1 MTDGSVTAD
10 KLQKWFREYLSTHI
24 ECHPNE
30 VSLDVPIRD
39 LGLKSIDV
47 LAIPGDLGDRFGF
60 CIPDLAVWDN
70 PSANDLIDSLLN
82 QRSAD
87 SLRESHGHADRNTQG
102 RGSINEP
109 VAVIGVGCRFPGDID
124 GPERLWDFLTEK
136 KCAITAYPDRGFTN
150 AGTFAES
157 GGFLKD
163 VAGFDNRFFDIPPD
177 EALRMDPQQR
187 LLLEVSWEALEHAG
201 IIPESLRLS
210 RTGVFVGVSSTDYV
224 RLVSASAQQKSTI
237 WDNTGG
243 SSSIIANRISYFLD
257 IQGPSIVIDTACSSS
272 LVAVHLA
279 CRSLSTWDCDI
290 ALVGGTNVLI
300 SPEPWGGFRE
310 AGILSQTGC
319 CHAFDKSADG
329 MVRGEGCGVIV
340 LQRLSDARLE
350 GRRILAILT
359 GSAVN
364 QDGKSN
370 GIMAPNPSA
379 QIGVLENA
387 CKSARVD
394 PLEIGYVEAHGT
406 GTSLGDRIEAHALGM
421 VFGRK
426 RPGSGPLMI
435 GSIKPNIG
443 HLEGAAGIAGLIK
456 AVLMVERGSLLPSGG
471 FTEPNPAIPFTELGL
486 RVVDELQEWPVVAG
500 RPRRAGVSSFG
511 FGGTNAHVILEQA
524 PVVES
529 VVPEVASPTAASAVP
544 WVLSA
549 RSEQALAGQAQR
561 LLAFVAANPDLD
573 PIDVGW
579 SLVKTRA
586 MFEHRAVV
594 VGADRGALLAGLA
607 ALAAGESGAG
617 VAVGRARSVG
627 KTVFVFP
634 GQGAQWVGMG
644 AQLYAELPL
653 FALAFDAVAEELDRH
668 LRLPLRN
675 VLWEGDEALLT
686 STEFA
691 QPALFAIEV
700 ALATLLQHWG
710 ISPDFLI
717 GHSVGEIAAAHLA
730 GVLSLTDAAG
740 LVAARGR
747 LMAELPAGG
756 VMVVV
761 AASEEEVLPVLVDG
775 ANLAAVNA
783 PHSVVVSGCEAAVSD
798 IADHFARRGRRVHRL
813 AVSHAFHSL
822 LMEPMLAEFTRIAAG
837 ISVSKPRI
845 PLVSNVTGQM
855 AGAGYGDGQYWVEH
869 ARRPVRFAEG
879 VQLLNAVGA
888 TRFVEVGPGGGLTAL
903 VEQSLP
909 LGEALSVAMMR
920 REHPEVSSVLGAV
933 ATLFTAGAQMDWP
946 AVFGSPGRRIELPTY
961 AFQRQRYWLPPTS
974 AGSADISGVGLLAAR
989 HGLLGAV
996 VEQPDSDVV
1005 VLTGRLSVGEQRWLA
1020 DHVIAGVVLLAG
1032 AAFVELAL
1040 RAADQVDCGVV
1051 EELTVVTPLVLP
1063 TVGGVQLQVVVG
1075 VGEMGQRPVSIYS
1088 RNAESDSGWV
1098 LHARGVLG
1106 AKAVA
1111 PAADLSVWPPLGAAP
1126 VDVDGAYQRFAEL
1139 GYEYGRAFQ
1148 GLTAMWRRESE
1159 LFADV
1164 AVPDDVDV
1172 TLSGFGIHPLVL
1184 DAALHAMGMVG
1195 EQAATMLPFSWQG
1208 VSLHAAGASRVRAR
1222 IAPAGDGTV
1231 SVELADQA
1239 GLPVLSVQALVM
1251 RSVSSQLLSAAV
1263 AAADAAGR
1271 GLLEVAWL
1279 PVELAH
1285 NDISADLVVW
1295 ELESFQ
1301 DGVGPV
1307 YSATHRVL
1315 VALQSWLAQE
1325 RAGRLVVLT
1334 QGSVGQDAT
1343 NLAGAAV
1350 WGLVRSAQAE
1360 HPGRVMLVD
1369 SDGSMDVG
1377 DVIGCGE
1384 EQLMIR
1390 NGTAYA
1396 ARLAQL
1402 RPQPILQL
1410 PDTNSGWRLVA
1421 GGAGTLED
1429 LTLAS
1434 CPAKELAPGQVR
1446 IEVRALGVNFRDVL
1460 VALGIYPGAAELGAE
1475 GAGVVTEVGPGV
1487 TGLAVGDPVMG
1498 LLGVAG
1504 SEAVVDARLVV
1515 KLPNRWP
1522 LTDAAGVPVVF
1533 LTAYYA
1539 LRVLAQVQPGESVL
1553 VHAAAGGVGMAAVQL
1568 ARLWG
1573 LEVFAT
1579 ASRGK
1584 WDTLHTMG
1592 CDNTHVADS
1601 RTLAFEE
1608 TFWLTTEGRG
1618 VDVVLN
1624 SLAGEFTD
1632 ASLRLLPRGGRF
1644 IEMGKTEFGTPRS
1657 LPRTILG
1664 WPTGLST

>member
-1 MTDGSVTAD
+1 MQPTGIAIIGLACRFPTV
-10 KLQKWFREYLSTHI
+10 
-24 ECHPNE
+24 
-30 VSLDVPIRD
+30 VS
-39 LGLKSIDV
+39 
-47 LAIPGDLGDRFGF
+47 PGDLW
-60 CIPDLAVWDN
+60 DLLRDGREAAGSIDNVADFDADFFNLSPREASAMDPRQRLALELTWELLEDAFVVPETLRGQPIAVYLG
-70 PSANDLIDSLLN
+70 AMNDDYAVLTL
-82 QRSAD
+82 A
-87 SLRESHGHADRNTQG
+87 ADR
-102 RGSINEP
+102 
-109 VAVIGVGCRFPGDID
+109 VDHHAF
-124 GPERLWDFLTEK
+124 
-136 KCAITAYPDRGFTN
+136 
-150 AGTFAES
+150 AGT
-157 GGFLKD
+157 
-163 VAGFDNRFFDIPPD
+163 
-177 EALRMDPQQR
+177 
-187 LLLEVSWEALEHAG
+187 
-201 IIPESLRLS
+201 S
-210 RTGVFVGVSSTDYV
+210 R
-224 RLVSASAQQKSTI
+224 A
-237 WDNTGG
+237 
-243 SSSIIANRISYFLD
+243 IIANRVSFAFGLR
-257 IQGPSIVIDTACSSS
+257 GPSVTIDSGQSSS

-279 CRSLSTWDCDI
+279 CESVRTGEAPLAI
-290 ALVGGTNVLI
+290 AGGVHLNLARETAMLEQEFGAV
-300 SPEPWGGFRE
+300 SPSGH
-310 AGILSQTGC
+310 TY
-319 CHAFDKSADG
+319 AFDERADG
-329 MVRGEGCGVIV
+329 YVPGDGGGLV
-340 LQRLSDARLE
+340 LLKPVQAALDD
-350 GRRILAILT
+350 GDRIHAIIR
-359 GSAVN
+359 GSAVGN
-364 QDGKSN
+364 AGHSAT
-370 GIMAPNPSA
+370 GLTVPSVA
-379 QIGVLENA
+379 GQVDVIRRAMSGAGVD
-387 CKSARVD
+387 CHQVH
-394 PLEIGYVEAHGT
+394 YVEAHGT
-406 GTSLGDRIEAHALGM
+406 GTKIGDPIEARALGEI
-421 VFGRK
+421 FAARQR
-426 RPGSGPLMI
+426 RPVSVGSV
-435 GSIKPNIG
+435 KTNIG
-443 HLEGAAGIAGLIK
+443 HTGGAAGIAGLLK
-456 AVLMVERGSLLPSGG
+456 AVLAIENAVIPPSLNYVGA
-471 FTEPNPAIPFTELGL
+471 AIDLDSLGL
-486 RVVDELQEWPVVAG
+486 RVDTALTPWPVADE
-500 RPRRAGVSSFG
+500 PRRAGVSSFG
-511 FGGTNAHVILEQA
+511 MGGTNAHVILEQG
-524 PVVES
+524 PTQSPEIVES
-529 VVPEVASPTAASAVP
+529 VAAAGSNAPVAVP
-544 WVLSA
+544 WVLAA
-549 RSEQALAGQAQR
+549 RSPQALTNQAGR
-561 LLAFVAANPDLD
+561 LLAHLTADDGLTAL
-573 PIDVGW
+573 DVGW

-1515 KLPNRWP
+1515 KLPN
-1522 LTDAAGVPVVF
+1522 
-1533 LTAYYA
+1533 
-1539 LRVLAQVQPGESVL
+1539 
-1553 VHAAAGGVGMAAVQL
+1553 
-1568 ARLWG
+1568 
-1573 LEVFAT
+1573 
-1579 ASRGK
+1579 
-1584 WDTLHTMG
+1584 
-1592 CDNTHVADS
+1592 
-1601 RTLAFEE
+1601 
-1608 TFWLTTEGRG
+1608 
-1618 VDVVLN
+1618 
-1624 SLAGEFTD
+1624 
-1632 ASLRLLPRGGRF
+1632 
-1644 IEMGKTEFGTPRS
+1644 
-1657 LPRTILG
+1657 
-1664 WPTGLST
+1664 